1 MGLGA
6 LDRGDIGFLIVV
18 LVSTFLGS
26 VIGGKI
32 NGKVDSAKMQRYVY
46 IFVGL
51 YGVYVLFSE
60 LIYIELI

>member
-51 YGVYVLFSE
+51 YGVYVLVSE
-60 LIYIELI
+60 LINIELI

>member
-6 LDRGDIGFLIVV
+6 LEGGDVGYLFLVLIFTFFGSIV
-18 LVSTFLGS
+18 
-26 VIGGKI
+26 GGKI

-51 YGVYVLFSE
+51 YGLYVLVSE
-60 LIYIELI
+60 LIKILL